1 MLDKRKSEFIPKS
14 RYDKLSD
21 VELQNLLSY
30 RRLYNKCIIRQ
41 QKIEK
46 DKIRLKKDKEE
57 LEEWMSDLT
66 SQKHFIDNL
75 REKYTFSCSVV
86 SLPPRESGKVYYN
99 LTISRKGNYPKN
111 CSLGSEETIKIHL
124 LEFYKRNS
132 KVRKE
137 IKKDWKTWLKNE
149 TNNGNTYLR
158 ILDIILKNPT
168 EFKNTTINRGV
179 LFPWKSLY
187 Y

>member
-1 MLDKRKSEFIPKS
+1 M
-14 RYDKLSD
+14 
-21 VELQNLLSY
+21 
-30 RRLYNKCIIRQ
+30 
-41 QKIEK
+41 
-46 DKIRLKKDKEE
+46 KKDKEE

-86 SLPPRESGKVYYN
+86 SLPPRKSGKVYYN

-111 CSLGSEETIKIHL
+111 CSLGNEETIKIHL
-124 LEFYKRNS
+124 LEFYKGNS

-149 TNNGNTYLR
+149 TNNGLY
-158 ILDIILKNPT
+158 D
-168 EFKNTTINRGV
+168 E
-179 LFPWKSLY
+179 KSGNKAETNNGSDDKSIVEQNMKQRMA
-187 Y
+187 